1 MTYRPGLLLF
11 LALVLLATLP
21 LVLLSGLQGIL
32 YVRDR
37 SQAASGRL
45 AETAEA
51 IAYRTEEYLDLHRQ
65 AMEALAAGISLE
77 ARDDDPQVLDRWLER
92 HRAAYP
98 GFLTMI
104 ATDAEGKIIAASPPA
119 GSDGRPIAR
128 SGMTVADRPYFQRPR
143 ETGLPYVSEAFQGRG
158 FGSDPIVA
166 VSAPVLAGGREFR
179 GVVEG
184 SLDLR
189 ALRRFSSVYRRNEGA
204 EIVITDSAGRVLWAT
219 EGSGYEPLGDAS
231 RLAAL
236 ARPDEVVRTDLD
248 GETWL
253 LASARSRSRSWLVV
267 VRRPWRVVRGALV
280 ESYVL
285 IALGVVGAV
294 ALSVLLAR
302 VILAWAS
309 RPLRREEAVLKQYA
323 AELARVNDALK
334 AEIEERA
341 RAEGERDRFFDMSLE
356 MLCIATNE
364 GYFKELSPEWER
376 ALGWTI
382 EELKSRP
389 YAEFVHPDDRNVTD
403 VEKQRLRM
411 GGTVIDFENRYRT
424 KDGGYRWL
432 SWRCIPEPE
441 RGLIYAVARDV
452 QDQKEVEQMKNDF
465 VSVVSH
471 ELRTPLTSIRGSL
484 GLLAGGVAGP
494 LPEKARSLVEIAA
507 KNSERLG
514 RLINDILDIEK
525 MESGRVGFRFAPV
538 ELGPLVEQAVE
549 SNRAYAETYG
559 VELRTAGALPEARV
573 WADADRLLQVMANL
587 LSNAAKFSPPGEV
600 VEVGVER
607 LEGSLRVEV
616 TDHGK
621 GIPPELRP
629 RLFEKFVQADASS
642 TRQKGGTGLGLSISK
657 AIVERHRGAIGFES
671 EPGVATTFFFDLPEW
686 GGEPLAK
693 PPEHS
698 RDCSRIMLCEDDRK
712 TARLLYVEDDAD
724 LQRVVAAV
732 LDRDAE
738 VEQALTLTEARERLE
753 QERFDLVILDL
764 ALPDG
769 SGLELLPLLGSQAPP
784 TPVLIFSAHGVE
796 PAVASRVT
804 SVMVKSQTS
813 NSELLERIRTV
824 LAG

>member
-1 MTYRPGLLLF
+1 MTRRPGLLLF

-37 SQAASGRL
+37 SHAASGRL

-65 AMEALAAGISLE
+65 AMAALAVGISLE
-77 ARDDDPQVLDRWLER
+77 VKEDPRALDVWLER
-92 HRAAYP
+92 HRTAYP

-104 ATDAEGKIIAASPPA
+104 ATDAEGRIIAASPPV

-128 SGMTVADRPYFQRPR
+128 SGLEVADRSYFRRPR

-158 FGSDPIVA
+158 FGNAPIVA
-166 VSAPVLAGGREFR
+166 VSAPILGVKREFR

-184 SLDLR
+184 SLNLQ

-204 EIVITDSAGRVLWAT
+204 EIVIADSSGRVLWAT
-219 EGSGYEPLGDAS
+219 EGSGYQPLGDVSA
-231 RLAAL
+231 LAGL
-236 ARPDEVVRTDLD
+236 ARPAEVVKADLD

-267 VRRPWRVVRGALV
+267 VRRPWREVRGALV
-280 ESYVL
+280 SSYVL
-285 IALGVVGAV
+285 VALGVLGAV
-294 ALSVLLAR
+294 GLSAVLAR

-309 RPLRREEAVLKQYA
+309 RPLRREEEVLKQHA

-341 RAEGERDRFFDMSLE
+341 RAEGERDQFFDMSLE
-356 MLCIATNE
+356 MLCIAGTD
-364 GYFKELSPEWER
+364 GYFKELNSAWER
-376 ALGWTI
+376 TLGWTI
-382 EELKSRP
+382 EELKARP
-389 YAEFVHPDDRNVTD
+389 FVEFVHPDDRDTTA
-403 VEKQRLRM
+403 VERQRLRM
-411 GGTVIDFENRYRT
+411 GSSVIDFENRYQT

-432 SWRCIPEPE
+432 SWRSSPEPE

-484 GLLAGGVAGP
+484 GLLAGGVAGE

-507 KNSERLG
+507 RNGERLG

-525 MESGRVGFRFAPV
+525 IESGKMGFRFAPV

-549 SNRAYAETYG
+549 SNRAYAEAYG
-559 VELRTAGALPEARV
+559 VELRIAGTLPEARV
-573 WADADRLLQVMANL
+573 WADADRVLQVMANL
-587 LSNAAKFSPPGEV
+587 LSNAAKFSPPGEE
-600 VEVGVER
+600 VEVAVER
-607 LEGSLRVEV
+607 LDGNLRVAV
-616 TDHGK
+616 TDRGK

-657 AIVERHRGAIGFES
+657 AIVERHGGTIGFES
-671 EPGVATTFFFDLPEW
+671 EPGVATAFFFDLPEW
-686 GGEPLAK
+686 G
-693 PPEHS
+693 
-698 RDCSRIMLCEDDRK
+698 K
-712 TARLLYVEDDAD
+712 TAL
-724 LQRVVAAV
+724 
-732 LDRDAE
+732 
-738 VEQALTLTEARERLE
+738 
-753 QERFDLVILDL
+753 
-764 ALPDG
+764 
-769 SGLELLPLLGSQAPP
+769 
-784 TPVLIFSAHGVE
+784 
-796 PAVASRVT
+796 
-804 SVMVKSQTS
+804 
-813 NSELLERIRTV
+813 
-824 LAG
+824 

>member
-1 MTYRPGLLLF
+1 MTRRPGLLLF

-21 LVLLSGLQGIL
+21 LVLLSSLQGIL

-37 SQAASGRL
+37 SNAASGRL

-51 IAYRTEEYLDLHRQ
+51 IAYRIDEHLELHRQ
-65 AMEALAAGISLE
+65 AMVALAAGLGLR
-77 ARDDDPQVLDRWLER
+77 RDEGDAGAPALNDWLDAQ
-92 HRAAYP
+92 RAAYP
-98 GFLTMI
+98 GFLSLI
-104 ATDAEGKIIAASPPA
+104 ATDAQGRILGASPAA
-119 GSDGRPIAR
+119 GAAGQPVA
-128 SGMTVADRPYFQRPR
+128 GLTVADRAYFQRPR
-143 ETGLPYVSEAFQGRG
+143 ENGQPYVSEVFRGRG
-158 FGSDPIVA
+158 FAADPIVA
-166 VSAPVLAGGREFR
+166 VSAPILESGAAGRGFR

-184 SLDLR
+184 SLNLE
-189 ALRRFSSVYRRNEGA
+189 AFERFSSVYHRNEGA
-204 EIVITDSAGRVLWAT
+204 EILIMDSSGRVLWAT
-219 EGSGYEPLGDAS
+219 PESGYRPLADA
-231 RLAAL
+231 RVLAAA
-236 ARPDEVVRTDLD
+236 ARPSTVVKAELD
-248 GETWL
+248 GETWW
-253 LASARSRSRSWLVV
+253 LASARSRTKSWLVV
-267 VRRPWRVVRGALV
+267 VRRPRGQVLNALIG
-280 ESYVL
+280 SYVL

-294 ALSVLLAR
+294 GLSAVLAR
-302 VILAWAS
+302 VILAWAD
-309 RPLRREEAVLKQYA
+309 RPLRREEEVLKRHA
-323 AELARVNDALK
+323 AELASVNDALR
-334 AEIEERA
+334 AEIEERT

-356 MLCIATNE
+356 MLCIADTE
-364 GYFKELSPEWER
+364 GYFKELSPAWER
-376 ALGWTI
+376 TLGFTV

-389 YAEFVHPDDRNVTD
+389 YAEFVHPDDRNTTN

-441 RGLIYAVARDV
+441 RGLIYGVARDV
-452 QDQKEVEQMKNDF
+452 QDQKAVEQMKNDF

-484 GLLAGGVAGP
+484 GLLAGGVAGE

-525 MESGRVGFRFAPV
+525 IESGKMGFRFAPV

-549 SNRAYAETYG
+549 SNRAYAEAYG
-559 VELRTAGALPEARV
+559 VELRIAGTLPEARV
-573 WADADRLLQVMANL
+573 WADADRVLQVMANL
-587 LSNAAKFSPPGEV
+587 LSNAAKFSPPGGA
-600 VEVGVER
+600 VEVAAER
-607 LEGSLRVEV
+607 LDGHLRVEV
-616 TDHGK
+616 TDRGK

-657 AIVERHRGAIGFES
+657 AIVERHGGTIGFES
-671 EPGVATTFFFDLPEW
+671 EAGVATSFFFDLPEW
-686 GGEPLAK
+686 GGEAAVK
-693 PPEHS
+693 PPERS
-698 RDCSRIMLCEDDRK
+698 RVLLCEDGRK

-732 LDRDAE
+732 LDHDAE
-738 VEQALTLTEARERLE
+738 VEQALSLTEARERLE
-753 QERFDLVILDL
+753 RERFDLVILDL

-769 SGLELLPLLGSQAPP
+769 SGLELLPLLGSQARP
-784 TPVLIFSAHGVE
+784 TPVLIFSAHEVE

-804 SVMVKSQTS
+804 SVLVKSQTA
-813 NSELLERIRTV
+813 NGELLERIRAV